1 MNNKTVQKHQKQLET
16 QSQMPPI
23 RLVKKPP
30 LGAQPNSTKNHIPQ
44 AQPRFK
50 SVARPAVKQRLEQ
63 VSWAAPTQRELE
75 RREAAF
81 NMNFNSLLA
90 DERGGKKKGA
100 RVKRGSR
107 SPTKQVIR
115 NGQLVQARGQP
126 HSLGPR
132 RHGVQ
137 LKPLLSRPKVWIP
150 NGSAQVFNI
159 KSDLY

>member
-1 MNNKTVQKHQKQLET
+1 
-16 QSQMPPI
+16 MPPI

-30 LGAQPNSTKNHIPQ
+30 LGAQPHSTKNHIPK

-81 NMNFNSLLA
+81 NVNFNSLLA
-90 DERGGKKKGA
+90 DERGGKQKGT
-100 RVKRGSR
+100 REKRGSR
-107 SPTKQVIR
+107 SPTKRVIR
-115 NGQLVQARGQP
+115 NGQLVLTRDQP

-132 RHGVQ
+132 RHGQ